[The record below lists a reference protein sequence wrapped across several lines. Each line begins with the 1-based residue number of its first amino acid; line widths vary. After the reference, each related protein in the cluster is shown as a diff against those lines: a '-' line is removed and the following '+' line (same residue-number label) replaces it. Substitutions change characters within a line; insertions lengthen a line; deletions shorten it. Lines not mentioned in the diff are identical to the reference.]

1 MDQTA
6 EKDFYVD
13 QLVKVT
19 QSRFIVGAKTYA
31 MRNISS
37 VSLYKIEK
45 SRFIPIVLIVIG
57 VLMLLGEN
65 TRFFG
70 VFLVGLGV
78 TWLWL
83 LKDEYAVR
91 ISTNAGEVNSI
102 QSVDQAYVQRI
113 VDALNNALVHRG

>member
-19 QSRFIVGAKTYA
+19 QSRFIVGGKTYA

-65 TRFFG
+65 TWFFG
-70 VFLVGLGV
+70 VFLAGLGV